1 MRELSAFPS
10 GTTLH
15 GSAPRRGLPLVLA
28 LVGLA
33 VACGG
38 TAAGDGEPV
47 ASDDGATSA
56 AAGSAQQQAPGT
68 PRLGPDGTP
77 IRVERVTVGGVPISV
92 EIADTRGLREQGLMN
107 RDSLPADYG
116 MLFVYPDEMI
126 RSFWMRNTRIP
137 LDIAF
142 IDRNG
147 SIINIE
153 QMQAQTDDNTL
164 STGPAMYALEMNLGW
179 FEAHDVGPGDRL
191 EF

>member
-1 MRELSAFPS
+1 
-10 GTTLH
+10 
-15 GSAPRRGLPLVLA
+15 VA
-28 LVGLA
+28 LIALA

-47 ASDDGATSA
+47 ASDGGATGA
-56 AAGSAQQQAPGT
+56 AAGSSEQQAQGS

-92 EIADTRGLREQGLMN
+92 EIADTRGLRERGLMN

-164 STGPAMYALEMNLGW
+164 SAGPAMYALEMNLGW

>member
-1 MRELSAFPS
+1 MKELFAFPS
-10 GTTLH
+10 EFTRQG
-15 GSAPRRGLPLVLA
+15 APPRWGLPVVVA
-28 LVGLA
+28 LIALA

-38 TAAGDGEPV
+38 TAAGDG
-47 ASDDGATSA
+47 GATSA
-56 AAGSAQQQAPGT
+56 DAGSSEQQAPGS

-92 EIADTRGLREQGLMN
+92 EIADTHALRERGLMN

-164 STGPAMYALEMNLGW
+164 SAGPAMYALEMNLGW
-179 FEAHDVGPGDRL
+179 FEAHDVRPGDRL